1 MRLTRDRSLLLVILL
16 VCLRFDFYAQKSP
29 DEQYKELFNA
39 VQMAG
44 VFKDSKTFVDCIP
57 LYSPKKILKKYEGQ
71 KKAKNFDLKEFV
83 LKNFRRPKTHSTGF
97 MSDSELSI
105 EKHINKLWP
114 VLTRQPNSF
123 EGSLLPLPYPYIVP
137 GGRFGEIYYWDSY
150 FTMLGL
156 KASGKHTL
164 IKNMVDNFSFLIDE
178 LGFVPN
184 GNRTYYT
191 SRSQPPFFSLMLRLL
206 AEVKGDSILKNYL
219 SQLEKEYKFWMKGN
233 KKLSKNSISYLRVV
247 KLPGGEVLNR
257 YWDDKAAPR
266 PESYKED
273 VMTAVNSKRNPT
285 EIYRNI
291 RSACESGWDFSS
303 RWLRDGKSLST
314 IYTTEIIPVDLNSLM
329 YHLEI
334 TIADIYTLKGN
345 KEMRGYYLG
354 LAKKRK
360 SAILKYCWNES
371 EHFFMDFDFI
381 KNKSTG
387 VLSLA
392 ALYPIF
398 FKIASKEQAHAVF
411 KRVELE
417 FLKTGG
423 LVTTLNYTGHQWD
436 SPNGWAPLQWI
447 AIKGLRNYGFKE
459 LASKIKNRWIGI
471 NVKVYQKTGKL
482 VEKYNVVNIE
492 INATGGEYPLQDGFG
507 WTNGVLLDLLLE

>member
-1 MRLTRDRSLLLVILL
+1 
-16 VCLRFDFYAQKSP
+16 
-29 DEQYKELFNA
+29 
-39 VQMAG
+39 
-44 VFKDSKTFVDCIP
+44 
-57 LYSPKKILKKYEGQ
+57 
-71 KKAKNFDLKEFV
+71 
-83 LKNFRRPKTHSTGF
+83 
-97 MSDSELSI
+97 
-105 EKHINKLWP
+105 
-114 VLTRQPNSF
+114 
-123 EGSLLPLPYPYIVP
+123 
-137 GGRFGEIYYWDSY
+137 
-150 FTMLGL
+150 MLGL
-156 KASGKHTL
+156 RAAGKHTL

-184 GNRTYYT
+184 GNRTYYK

-206 AEVKGDSILKNYL
+206 AEVKSDSILKNYL
-219 SQLEKEYKFWMKGN
+219 SQLEKEYKFWMKGTEKLN
-233 KKLSKNSISYLRVV
+233 KKCISHLRVV
-247 KLPGGEVLNR
+247 QLPGGEVLNR

-273 VMTAVNSKRNPT
+273 VMTAMNSKRNQT

-291 RSACESGWDFSS
+291 RAACESGWDFSS
-303 RWLRDGKSLST
+303 RWLRGGKSLGT

-329 YHLEI
+329 YHIEI

-345 KEMRGYYLG
+345 KKWRSHYLE

-360 SAILKYCWNES
+360 SALLKYCWNES
-371 EHFFMDFDFI
+371 EHFFMDFDFSR
-381 KNKSTG
+381 NKSTR

-398 FKIASKEQAHAVF
+398 FKIASKEQAYAVS
-411 KRVELE
+411 KRIESE
-417 FLKTGG
+417 FLKPGG
-423 LVTTLNYTGHQWD
+423 LVTTLNNTSHQWD

-459 LASKIKNRWIGI
+459 LASKIKNRWIEI

-492 INATGGEYPLQDGFG
+492 MNATGGEYPLQDGFG